1 MTTTPRGIRNNN
13 PGNIRNSERNDWAGE
28 VSKADKKDNAFEEF
42 KDIPHGIRAM
52 MKLLLKYQRSYNL
65 HSIKELIERWAPR
78 DENDTAAYVRW
89 VCREMQMP
97 DCCRLDLSDKGTMC
111 ALVDAMCY
119 MENGERIPM
128 EDIELIRCAPFVKP
142 RTILVDA
149 MCYMENGERIPME
162 DIEAGWELM

>member
-42 KDIPHGIRAM
+42 EDIPHGVRAM
-52 MKLLLKYQRSYNL
+52 MKLLLKSQRSYNL
-65 HSIKELIERWAPR
+65 RSIKELIERWAPR

-89 VCREMQMP
+89 VCREMQIP

-128 EDIELIRCAPFVKP
+128 EDIE
-142 RTILVDA
+142 
-149 MCYMENGERIPME
+149 
-162 DIEAGWELM
+162 AGWELM

>member
-42 KDIPHGIRAM
+42 EDIPHGVRAM

-65 HSIKELIERWAPR
+65 RSIKELIERWAPR

-97 DCCRLDLSDKGTMC
+97 DCCRLDLSDKGNDVRHSGC
-111 ALVDAMCY
+111 HVLH
-119 MENGERIPM
+119 GERRAYPYGRHRSRLGTDVRVVLFM
-128 EDIELIRCAPFVKP
+128 RTPFWIANHGIW
-142 RTILVDA
+142 TL
-149 MCYMENGERIPME
+149 
-162 DIEAGWELM
+162 

>member
-42 KDIPHGIRAM
+42 EDIPHGVRAM

-111 ALVDAMCY
+111 ALVDAMCSH
-119 MENGERIPM
+119 GERRAYPYGRHRGRLGTDVRVVLFM
-128 EDIELIRCAPFVKP
+128 RTPFWIANHGIW
-142 RTILVDA
+142 TL
-149 MCYMENGERIPME
+149 
-162 DIEAGWELM
+162 

>member
-42 KDIPHGIRAM
+42 KDIPHGVRAM

-89 VCREMQMP
+89 GMP
-97 DCCRLDLSDKGTMC
+97 GDANAGLLPARPVGQGNDVRPSGCHVLHGEQRAYPYGRHRGRLGTDVRVVLFM
-111 ALVDAMCY
+111 
-119 MENGERIPM
+119 RT
-128 EDIELIRCAPFVKP
+128 PFWIANHGIW
-142 RTILVDA
+142 TL
-149 MCYMENGERIPME
+149 
-162 DIEAGWELM
+162 